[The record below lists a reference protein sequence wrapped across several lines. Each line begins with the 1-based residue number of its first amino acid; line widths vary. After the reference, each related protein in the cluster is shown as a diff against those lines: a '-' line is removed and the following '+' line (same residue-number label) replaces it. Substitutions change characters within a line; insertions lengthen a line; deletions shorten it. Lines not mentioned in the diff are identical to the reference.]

1 MGTNAIYF
9 TPITDTQ
16 KVLTILVEVSFQ
28 KASIIKL
35 IYTKYSIY
43 ERRKKGQA
51 RGHDIWFY
59 LNKPLIFARIIVT
72 FTRNINE

>member
-43 ERRKKGQA
+43 ERRKKVKHVAMTYGS
-51 RGHDIWFY
+51 I
-59 LNKPLIFARIIVT
+59 LI
-72 FTRNINE
+72 NL

>member
-9 TPITDTQ
+9 TPITDTRNIF
-16 KVLTILVEVSFQ
+16 TILVEVSFQ
-28 KASIIKL
+28 KASIINL

-51 RGHDIWFY
+51 RGHDTWFY
-59 LNKPLIFARIIVT
+59 LNKPLISARIIVT
-72 FTRNINE
+72 FTHDISE

>member
-35 IYTKYSIY
+35 NLHQIFNIWK
-43 ERRKKGQA
+43 EKKGQA

-59 LNKPLIFARIIVT
+59 LNKPLIFVRIIVT